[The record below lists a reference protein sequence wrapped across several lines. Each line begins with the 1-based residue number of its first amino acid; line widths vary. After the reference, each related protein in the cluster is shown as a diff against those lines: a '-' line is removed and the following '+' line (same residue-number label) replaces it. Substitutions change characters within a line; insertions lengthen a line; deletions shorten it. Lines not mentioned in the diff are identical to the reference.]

1 MKIDPT
7 EQSLADNYQKP
18 PSQVHII
25 TDAKSSLL
33 VAIDV
38 MGRCAKKHREDV
50 DVGKDPLVPLTS
62 VAVLL

>member
-7 EQSLADNYQKP
+7 EQSLADNHQKP

-38 MGRCAKKHREDV
+38 MGRCAKKHREDA
-50 DVGKDPLVPLTS
+50 GKDPLVPLTS